1 MSQVSAVVE
10 RTVAEISAADFERE
24 LRSRADVVVLDT
36 RDRAS
41 FRAWHVPG
49 AVALRNVP
57 EEELAGDDTLLEG
70 IPDDARVRVLCH
82 AGIGSKRVAAALQD
96 RFAEVV
102 SVRGGMIGWSRVLQA
117 DPVVVSGP
125 FTVVQFRREAR
136 GCLSYL
142 VGAGGEALVV
152 DPAPDPAPYLAE
164 AQRRGLRITRIFD
177 THVHADHVSGAR
189 ALAAATGALLHLSE
203 AALRRGVR
211 YADAVTPVRD
221 GDRLTLGGE
230 AVTVI
235 SLPGHTSDMTGLL
248 VGRHALV
255 GGDSL
260 FMDSVARPDLEAGA
274 DDADVAA
281 RELYATLRERIGALR
296 GSVRLLPCHY
306 PGGRLGGPMA
316 EPLSEIRQRV
326 RELRLDREDFVE
338 QVLAQLPPT
347 PRNHLRIIGINLG
360 DDVDPQEAG
369 RLEVG
374 ANRCAAKQ
382 AWAD

>member
-1 MSQVSAVVE
+1 MSQVSSVVA
-10 RTVAEISAADFERE
+10 RAVAEIDAADFERE

-36 RDRAS
+36 RDRES

-49 AVALRNVP
+49 AVALRNAP
-57 EEELAGDDTLLEG
+57 EDELASDDALLEG
-70 IPDDARVRVLCH
+70 IPPEARVRVICH
-82 AGIGSKRVAAALQD
+82 AGIGSRRVAAALD
-96 RFAEVV
+96 GRFAEVL

-117 DPVVVSGP
+117 APVVVSGP

-142 VGAGGEALVV
+142 IAAEGEALVV
-152 DPAPDPAPYLAE
+152 DPAPDVAPYRDE
-164 AQRRGLRITRIFD
+164 AARRGLRITRVFD

-189 ALAAATGALLHLSE
+189 DLAAQTGAHLHLSA
-203 AALRRGVR
+203 AALRRGVS
-211 YADAVTPVRD
+211 YAAAVTPVAD
-221 GDRLTLGGE
+221 GDRLALGSQE
-230 AVTVI
+230 VVVL

-260 FMDSVARPDLEAGA
+260 FVDSVARPDLEAGA
-274 DDADVAA
+274 DDADTAA
-281 RELYATLRERIGALR
+281 RELFATLRERIGPLR

-306 PGGRLGGPMA
+306 PGGRRAGPVD
-316 EPLSEIRQRV
+316 EPLSEVRQRV
-326 RELRLDREDFVE
+326 RELRLDRGEFVE

-360 DDVDPQEAG
+360 DDVDPLEAG